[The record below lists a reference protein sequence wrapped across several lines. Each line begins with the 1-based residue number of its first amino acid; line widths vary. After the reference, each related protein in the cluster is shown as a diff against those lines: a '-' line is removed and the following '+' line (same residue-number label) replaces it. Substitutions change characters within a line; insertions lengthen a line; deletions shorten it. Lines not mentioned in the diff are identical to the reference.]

1 MIVVFVQFLAA
12 FAAMFL
18 LGAVT
23 SWIDRKVTAR
33 IQARIGPPWYQP
45 FADVLKLLGK
55 EPLLPDGASRL
66 IFLGAP
72 LAGLAGAAVAA
83 AILGVTLVRPESGF
97 VGDIIALIYFL
108 LIPSLALIMGA
119 SAAGSPITGI
129 GAAREIKLI
138 IGYELPFLV
147 VIAMAVMKSG
157 FDFRLGNI
165 VAAQTMG
172 GWHLR
177 SLSGILGFA
186 VMILTIQAKLGRV
199 PFDMPEAEQEIMGG
213 IIAEYSG
220 PFLAMIQITKL
231 MMLSILP
238 LFAVTLFLGGIHLQG
253 WGILWSILKYLAVVV
268 LVVLIR
274 NTNPRLRIDQALAFF
289 WGPAALLALAGLGL
303 SFAGW

>member
-1 MIVVFVQFLAA
+1 
-12 FAAMFL
+12 
-18 LGAVT
+18 
-23 SWIDRKVTAR
+23 
-33 IQARIGPPWYQP
+33 
-45 FADVLKLLGK
+45 
-55 EPLLPDGASRL
+55 
-66 IFLGAP
+66 
-72 LAGLAGAAVAA
+72 
-83 AILGVTLVRPESGF
+83 
-97 VGDIIALIYFL
+97 
-108 LIPSLALIMGA
+108 
-119 SAAGSPITGI
+119 
-129 GAAREIKLI
+129 
-138 IGYELPFLV
+138 
-147 VIAMAVMKSG
+147 
-157 FDFRLGNI
+157 
-165 VAAQTMG
+165 
-172 GWHLR
+172 
-177 SLSGILGFA
+177 
-186 VMILTIQAKLGRV
+186 MILTIQAKLGRV